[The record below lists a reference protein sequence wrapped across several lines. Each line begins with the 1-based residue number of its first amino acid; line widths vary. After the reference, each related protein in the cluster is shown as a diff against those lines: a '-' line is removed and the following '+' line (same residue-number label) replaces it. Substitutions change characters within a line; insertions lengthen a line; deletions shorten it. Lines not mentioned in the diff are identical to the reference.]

1 MIVVIAFDLWIH
13 VPCQAVCQH
22 ELTGK
27 DACFSSLELNLATIR
42 QFDLPRSIPHRP
54 RKFTDSLYSLLPF

>member
-27 DACFSSLELNLATIR
+27 DAVLSSLELNLATIR
-42 QFDLPRSIPHRP
+42 QFDLPRSIS
-54 RKFTDSLYSLLPF
+54 TSS